1 MKKLTGIFLL
11 ALIAAAGI
19 ALVYLLVENSPKK
32 VDNDFAKNI
41 ENIQEL
47 KGLDSSWSLSALT
60 AYNTPNSNF
69 DKVAS
74 FLPKVRELRN
84 TLENSSLASS
94 EAPETMKNKLSRFL
108 LLVEGKEVA
117 IESFKSNFAVV
128 RNSLKFLPLASQ
140 TLSAKLRT
148 MGDADASSK
157 IIDLYE
163 RTNGFLQNPDEG
175 TKVRLLIDLSKMN
188 DNLMNFPSDVANPLG
203 NFISHARVLVER
215 KIDLNSSVD
224 RLVEQEVIKAGD
236 ELLAMYKDHYINLQG
251 QTNTRDSSTYV
262 RVLSFSATL
271 ILLGL
276 ISSFLLWRIRKEFDQ
291 KLEDG
296 IAERTEAYESVAS
309 EASSSMVDKN
319 LDDSLAGMGRMA
331 ATVAHEINTPLGYL
345 GSNLQVL
352 HNGMEKMQTLLD
364 EFSTLEKDLSNT
376 TDSAEIKARINSF
389 SDLVHNTQEEAMLDE
404 LPEISVDMQEGLDQ
418 IQHIA
423 NDLRDFTR
431 KDRSAQDQ
439 FDINDC
445 VESAIKMARKEIS
458 EGTKIDTDL
467 AQTPELFG
475 SPAEINQVLINLI
488 NNAAHAIDDAE
499 RGDKGFIK
507 IKTSLAKDKVMV
519 SVMDNGLGIDEE
531 TRSKIFEPFFTTK
544 DVGKGTGLGLAI
556 VRRII
561 TTHGGKMQVK
571 SVPGKGT
578 NFAFVLPVKKD
589 QE

>member
-148 MGDADASSK
+148 MGDADGSSK

-188 DNLMNFPSDVANPLG
+188 ENLMNFPSDVANPLG

-236 ELLAMYKDHYINLQG
+236 ELLAMYKDHYINLQE
-251 QTNTRDSSTYV
+251 QTNIRDSSTYV
-262 RVLSFSATL
+262 QVLSFSAAL

-276 ISSFLLWRIRKEFDQ
+276 ISSFLLWRIRNEFDQ

-296 IAERTEAYESVAS
+296 ISERTEAYESVAS
-309 EASSSMVDKN
+309 EASSSIVDKN

-364 EFSTLEKDLSNT
+364 EFSTLEKDLSDA
-376 TDSAEIKARINSF
+376 TDSAEIKARVNSF

-404 LPEISVDMQEGLDQ
+404 LPEISTDMQEGLDQ

-458 EGTKIDTDL
+458 EDTKIHTDL

-561 TTHGGKMQVK
+561 TTHGGKMQIK